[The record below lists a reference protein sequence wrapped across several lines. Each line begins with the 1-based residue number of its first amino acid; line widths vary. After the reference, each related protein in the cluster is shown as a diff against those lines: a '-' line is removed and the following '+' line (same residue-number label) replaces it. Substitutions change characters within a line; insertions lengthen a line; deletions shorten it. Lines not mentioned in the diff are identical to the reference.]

1 MRASSDHDRLA
12 LKAAVRLALKRV
24 GGGDCFCHA
33 TRVGAPALSN
43 YANANRDDSHMPLDV
58 ALDLDRDAGAPI
70 IAGALARMNGYRLVP
85 LQASGGDQPDLGDI
99 AVIARETGD
108 VVSALA
114 TALADGGVDSREAA
128 DIRREIEEANAA
140 LNRLAAKLTGPG
152 GGS

>member
-70 IAGALARMNGYRLVP
+70 VVGALARLTGYRLVP
-85 LQASGGDQPDLGDI
+85 LQAGDSKPGLDDI
-99 AVIARETGD
+99 AIIARETGD

-114 TALADGGVDSREAA
+114 TALVDGGVDSREAA
-128 DIRREIEEANAA
+128 EIHREIEEASAA
-140 LNRLAAKLTGPG
+140 LNRLAAKLIGSG
-152 GGS
+152 GGVS

>member
-70 IAGALARMNGYRLVP
+70 VVGALARLNGYRLVP
-85 LQASGGDQPDLGDI
+85 LQAAGSAPDLEDI
-99 AVIARETGD
+99 ATIARETGD

-114 TALADGGVDSREAA
+114 TALVDGGVDSREAA

-152 GGS
+152 EGS